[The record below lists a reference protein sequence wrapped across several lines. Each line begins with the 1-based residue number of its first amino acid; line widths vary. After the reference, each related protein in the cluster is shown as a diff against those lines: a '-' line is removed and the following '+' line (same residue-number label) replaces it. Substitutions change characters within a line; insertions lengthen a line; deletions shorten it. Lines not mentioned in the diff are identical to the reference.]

1 MRFRDRAEAGR
12 RLAAA
17 LAGHVEGP
25 GVVYPLPRGGVVLGA
40 EIAAALRLPLDLII
54 PRKIGHPYSPEYGI
68 AAVVESGEIVRN
80 EAEVARV
87 DASWFE
93 QAVARERAEARR
105 RRLLYLRGRAPV
117 PVEGKTAILV
127 DDGIATGLTMEAAI
141 REAKRLR
148 PARTIV
154 AVPVAPPD
162 TARRIGREVDAFV
175 ALEIPE
181 FYLGAVGA
189 YYDDFPQLT
198 DDEVIGLLDRLQSSS
213 EN

>member
-12 RLAAA
+12 RLAAL
-17 LAGHVEGP
+17 LADHVDGP
-25 GVVYPLPRGGVVLGA
+25 AVVYPLPRGGVVLGV
-40 EIAAALRLPLDLII
+40 EIATALRLPLDLII

-68 AAVVESGEIVRN
+68 AAVVESGEIVKN

-87 DASWFE
+87 DPAWFE
-93 QAVARERAEARR
+93 RAVERERAEARR
-105 RRLLYLRGRAPV
+105 RRELYLSGRAPV
-117 PVEGKTAILV
+117 PVEGRIAILV

-141 REAKRLR
+141 REARRRR

-162 TARRIGREVDAFV
+162 TAERMRREVDAFV
-175 ALEIPE
+175 ALDVPE
-181 FYLGAVGA
+181 HYLGAVGA
-189 YYDDFPQLT
+189 YYDHFPQLT
-198 DDEVIGLLDRLQSSS
+198 DEEVIALLARLPPAP